1 MLSLN
6 LVFMGTP
13 AFATPTL
20 GALLEAG
27 HNVAGVFTQP
37 DRRAGRG
44 RRLTPPPV
52 KTFAQE
58 RGIPVFQ
65 PASLR
70 DDRHN
75 WDAAA
80 QIAGL
85 APDAIIVAAYGL
97 FLPTEILELPRLG
110 CLNIHPSLLPKHR
123 GPSPVVSAMLEGDAT
138 TGVTIM
144 LLDEGMD
151 SGPVLAQTETPIGDT
166 ETADVLT
173 DRLFA
178 DGAALLIRTLDSW
191 ASGELSPT
199 PQNDADATFTRRLT
213 REDGRLD
220 WSQSAE
226 SIERRVRALTPWP
239 GAFTTWRGRTV
250 KALRVRSEELGVRSE
265 GGGKS
270 EPGTVVALGGG
281 RVAVVCGQ
289 GALELV
295 ELQMEGRRRA
305 AARDFVA
312 GYRDFIGATLGA
324 LGD

>member
-13 AFATPTL
+13 AFATPAL
-20 GALLEAG
+20 GALLDAG

-52 KTFAQE
+52 KTFSEE

-70 DDRHN
+70 DDA
-75 WDAAA
+75 DATA
-80 QIAGL
+80 QIARL
-85 APDAIIVAAYGL
+85 APDAIVVAAYGL

-110 CLNIHPSLLPKHR
+110 CLNIHPSLLPKYR
-123 GPSPVVSAMLEGDAT
+123 GPSPVVSAMLEGETT
-138 TGVTIM
+138 TGVTVM

-151 SGPVLAQTETPIGDT
+151 SGPILAQVERPIGGA
-166 ETADVLT
+166 ETADALA
-173 DRLFA
+173 DHLFEI
-178 DGAALLIRTLDSW
+178 GAALLTQTLDEW
-191 ASGELSPT
+191 AAGEIDPT

-220 WSQSAE
+220 WSEPVDALG
-226 SIERRVRALTPWP
+226 RRVRAMTPWP

-250 KALRVRSEELGVRSE
+250 KILNARVADRRDELPEDATSAP
-265 GGGKS
+265 
-270 EPGTVVALGGG
+270 PGTVIRWGENSIGVAAGN
-281 RVAVVCGQ
+281 
-289 GALELV
+289 GALKLFD
-295 ELQMEGRRRA
+295 LQMEGRRRA
-305 AARDFVA
+305 RVWDFVA
-312 GYRDFIGATLGA
+312 GYQDFVGATLG
-324 LGD
+324 D